1 MDLEEEVK
9 AHTRRVEAGERVRYG
24 QACPGCGAAQEECF
38 RMYDCRRRKFRLVVE
53 RYIQVAVSWILR
65 WRCLRCGKRFTDYPP
80 FRLAAEAVRPAP
92 VLEKAGE
99 YLGTEHSYRKTVKD
113 KGMPIMYDDRKPA
126 KGRQPVGLAPSTVWR
141 WLSWLGGM
149 PGTLRVAWE
158 LIRQKEPDS
167 TLHRQPWAV
176 SPRKYRSERRRDTLI
191 GAMQVL
197 ALDRACGALFG
208 AGIFPRYATSRG
220 FS

>member
-1 MDLEEEVK
+1 MAK
-9 AHTRRVEAGERVRYG
+9 RVPA
-24 QACPGCGAAQEECF
+24 
-38 RMYDCRRRKFRLVVE
+38 VE
-53 RYIQVAVSWILR
+53 RPRKSSFGCTTADAGNSGWSSSGTSR
-65 WRCLRCGKRFTDYPP
+65 WRCPGSCGGGASAAASGSRTTRPFALPRKRF
-80 FRLAAEAVRPAP
+80 VQAP

-149 PGTLRVAWE
+149 PGTLRGAWE

>member
-1 MDLEEEVK
+1 
-9 AHTRRVEAGERVRYG
+9 
-24 QACPGCGAAQEECF
+24 
-38 RMYDCRRRKFRLVVE
+38 
-53 RYIQVAVSWILR
+53 
-65 WRCLRCGKRFTDYPP
+65 
-80 FRLAAEAVRPAP
+80 

-99 YLGTEHSYRKTVKD
+99 YLGTENSYRKTVED
-113 KGMPIMYDDRKPA
+113 QGMPVMYDDRKPA
-126 KGRQPVGLAPSTVWR
+126 KGWQPVGLAPSTVWR
-141 WLSWLGGM
+141 WFSWLGGM
-149 PGTLRVAWE
+149 PGTLRGAWE